1 MSQHS
6 HHDVVFG
13 DAPIVGH
20 FQSNGRT
27 IPTYCRGD
35 LSKVILGMGL
45 LTKHSLPLNGTVRQG
60 GAPTNGQ
67 QSAALA
73 ALN

>member
-6 HHDVVFG
+6 HDDVVFG

-27 IPTYCRGD
+27 IPTFCRGD
-35 LSKVILGMGL
+35 LDKVIIGMGL
-45 LTKHSLPLNGTVRQG
+45 LTKHSLPLNDASRQE
-60 GAPTNGQ
+60 GAHTNEAQ
-67 QSAALA
+67 PAISLALA
-73 ALN
+73 